1 MRRYSVTLSVLAAAF
16 LARVVGQ
23 VLVAFFDVEFLPPM
37 EAWYS
42 GLLPYPLLLPTQIA
56 ILALQFEISRELWIG
71 AGPLARRNARLG
83 EGLKWFSLVYFL
95 FMVARGLWFGL
106 SIPVVFHWML
116 AAYLYVLSR
125 YHRAAITKTPS
136 EGASVIERRTTRAR

>member
-1 MRRYSVTLSVLAAAF
+1 MRRYAIALAILAAAF

-42 GLLPYPLLLPTQIA
+42 GLLPYPVLLPTQIV

-71 AGPLARRNARLG
+71 EGPLTRRNARFG

-95 FMVARGLWFGL
+95 VMVARCVWFGP
-106 SIPVVFHWML
+106 SIPVFFHWVL
-116 AAYLYVLSR
+116 AGYLYVLSR
-125 YHRAAITKTPS
+125 YHR
-136 EGASVIERRTTRAR
+136 EGGSS